1 MKKALFIGFIA
12 AGLLTLGLASPAPAQ
27 EVIKIGAIYPLTGP
41 VGQAGINN
49 KNAIELA
56 MDVVNTTDFKNL
68 NLPLSKTAGLP
79 NLKGAKVRVIFTDHQ
94 GKPDLGL
101 SEAERLITQEHV
113 VVLTGCYH
121 SSVTETASM
130 VAERMK
136 IPFYNFESSAPK
148 LTKRGFKWF
157 FRSGPDDE
165 TFSIAMFDFLKDFG
179 KKKNIQFKTIGVMYE
194 DTLYGTDSGRIE
206 KELAKKHGL
215 QVLAD
220 IPFRRSATSLT
231 SEIQKIKAANPD
243 VFFPTT
249 YISDAILMTKTC
261 KELDYNPPLVM
272 AQNSGHTEPSFV
284 EAVGKDCDGICS
296 REEFSLDLASKKPL
310 MGEVNAIYK
319 KRYGTDFS
327 GPAARAFVG
336 FLALCDAIN
345 RAGSTKPEAIREA
358 IIKTNI
364 PGDQLITPWRGIKFD
379 KNGQNE
385 LVDAIIIQYQDGGK
399 KFTIFPFN
407 LATREPLYPIPKWS
421 ERK

>member
-1 MKKALFIGFIA
+1 MRKGLFLGFIA
-12 AGLLTLGLASPAPAQ
+12 VGLLIFGFTGPAPAQ
-27 EVIKIGAIYPLTGP
+27 QVIKIGAIYPLTGP
-41 VGQAGINN
+41 VGQAGINQ
-49 KNAIELA
+49 KHAIELA

-68 NLPLSKTAGLP
+68 NLPLAKTAGLP
-79 NLKGAKVRVIFTDHQ
+79 NLKGAKVSVIFSDHQ

-165 TFSIAMFDFLKDFG
+165 TFSIAMFEFLKEFG
-179 KKKNIQFKTIGVMYE
+179 KKKNIKFKTIAALYE
-194 DTLYGTDSGRIE
+194 DTLYGKDSGRIE

-215 QVLAD
+215 QVVAD
-220 IPFRRSATSLT
+220 IPYRRSATSLT
-231 SEIQKIKAANPD
+231 SEVQRLKAANPD
-243 VFFPTT
+243 VLFPTS
-249 YISDAILMTKTC
+249 YISDAILLTKTS
-261 KELDYNPPLVM
+261 KELDYNAPLVM
-272 AQNSGHTEPSFV
+272 AQDSGQTEPSFV
-284 EAVGKDCDGICS
+284 QAVGKDCDGIAS
-296 REEFSLDLASKKPL
+296 REEFSLDLAAKKPL

-319 KRYGTDFS
+319 KRYGMDFS

-364 PGDQLITPWRGIKFD
+364 PGDELITPWRGIKFD

-385 LVDAIIIQYQDGGK
+385 LVDAIVIQYQDGGK

-407 LATREPLYPIPKWS
+407 LATREAIYPIPKWS